1 MIYDLDFQSMASCGR
16 GPYTSEKSL
25 QGQMWFKCY
34 SENKRMDGHD
44 RSQYLAR
51 YSAVGNTAGL
61 IFVWT

>member
-1 MIYDLDFQSMASCGR
+1 MIYDLDFQSMASYGR

-25 QGQMWFKCY
+25 QGRRWFKCY
-34 SENKRMDGHD
+34 SENKRMDG
-44 RSQYLAR
+44 QYLAR